1 MEPQQIILANEPRLL
16 RKLLARVFEKT
27 PGVKVVCEVGN
38 LAELPSAVEQ
48 TDPQWMVVSLWQQG
62 KLPDVIKSILVQ
74 HPSIKVMGMAA
85 NGSAIAIK
93 CPEAQ
98 ERPLSDLSLSDLL
111 AVLRG

>member
-27 PGVKVVCEVGN
+27 PGVHVVCEVSD
-38 LAELPSAVEQ
+38 LAELQKAVDQ
-48 TDPQWMVVSLWQQG
+48 TDPQWMVVPLWQKG
-62 KLPDVIKSILVQ
+62 RLPGIIKSILVQ

-85 NGSAIAIK
+85 NGSAIAVK
-93 CPEAQ
+93 RPEAQ
-98 ERPLSDLSLSDLL
+98 ERPLADLSLSDLL